1 MSKPKPLSNKQLAVI
16 DDLFEG
22 RMEEPDMLKRHNISR
37 KLYDRWLTD
46 EDFNNHLDRRMVWEY
61 RRCEF
66 MLAHYARV
74 AASNLVRITDPDP
87 KQPEAARKACI
98 DIITMRANL
107 LAGNSSSGT
116 AALPTDNP
124 KLLPEVPNF
133 SPETTG
139 KLLAVLAEEKE
150 IISKNNV

>member
-1 MSKPKPLSNKQLAVI
+1 MAMSKPKALNSKQLAVI

-22 RMEEPDMLKRHNISR
+22 RLEEPEMLKNHNISR
-37 KLYDRWLTD
+37 KLYDRWLAD
-46 EDFNNHLDRRMVWEY
+46 EGFNEYLDRRMVWEY

-107 LAGNSSSGT
+107 LASNRSSGT
-116 AALPTDNP
+116 PALPGGNS
-124 KLLPEVPNF
+124 KLLPESTNLA
-133 SPETTG
+133 PETAG
-139 KLLAVLAEEKE
+139 KILAVLAEEKNAE
-150 IISKNNV
+150 

>member
-1 MSKPKPLSNKQLAVI
+1 MTKIKPLNAKQLAVI

-22 RMEEPDMLKRHNISR
+22 RQEERDMLKKHNISR
-37 KLYDRWLTD
+37 KLYDRWLAD
-46 EDFNNHLDRRMVWEY
+46 EDFNDHLDRRMVWEY

-107 LAGNSSSGT
+107 LAGNRSSVT
-116 AALPTDNP
+116 PALPVDNQ
-124 KLLPEVPNF
+124 KLLPESPNL

-139 KLLAVLAEEKE
+139 KLLAVLAEAKDD
-150 IISKNNV
+150 

>member
-1 MSKPKPLSNKQLAVI
+1 MAKVKPLNAKQLTVI

-22 RMEEPDMLKRHNISR
+22 SMEESEILKKRNISR
-37 KLYDRWLTD
+37 KLYDRWLAD
-46 EDFNNHLDRRMVWEY
+46 EGFNEYLNRRMVWEY

-74 AASNLVRITDPDP
+74 AASNLVQLTDADP

-107 LAGNSSSGT
+107 LAGTGSSGT
-116 AALPTDNP
+116 SVLPGDKP
-124 KLLPEVPNF
+124 KLLPESPKF

-139 KLLAVLAEEKE
+139 KLLAVLAEEEKVGA
-150 IISKNNV
+150 S

>member
-1 MSKPKPLSNKQLAVI
+1 MSQAKPLSTKQLAVI

-22 RMEEPDMLKRHNISR
+22 RMEEPDMLKKHNISR
-37 KLYDRWLTD
+37 KLYDRWLAD
-46 EDFNNHLDRRMVWEY
+46 EDFNNHLDRLMVWEY

-74 AASNLVRITDPDP
+74 AASNLVRLTDADP

-107 LAGNSSSGT
+107 LAGTRSSGIP
-116 AALPTDNP
+116 ALPGNNP
-124 KLLPEVPNF
+124 APLPELPPF
-133 SPETTG
+133 SSETAG
-139 KLLAVLAEEKE
+139 KLLAVLAEDMPQK
-150 IISKNNV
+150 S

>member
-1 MSKPKPLSNKQLAVI
+1 MAKLKALNAKQLAVI

-22 RMEEPDMLKRHNISR
+22 RMEEPEMLKNHNISR
-37 KLYDRWLTD
+37 KLYDRWLAD
-46 EDFNNHLDRRMVWEY
+46 ESFNGHLDRRMVWEY

-74 AASNLVRITDPDP
+74 AASNLVRLTDADP

-107 LAGNSSSGT
+107 LAGTPAVPVDNSASAESPPMT
-116 AALPTDNP
+116 
-124 KLLPEVPNF
+124 
-133 SPETTG
+133 PETAG
-139 KLLAVLAEEKE
+139 KILAVLAEEKVQK
-150 IISKNNV
+150 S

>member
-1 MSKPKPLSNKQLAVI
+1 MFKPKALSAKQLAVI

-22 RMEEPDMLKRHNISR
+22 RIEEPDMLKNHNISR
-37 KLYDRWLTD
+37 KLYDKWLTD
-46 EDFNNHLDRRMVWEY
+46 EDFNEHLDRRMAWEY

-74 AASNLVRITDPDP
+74 AASNLVRLTDCE
-87 KQPEAARKACI
+87 KEESARKACI

-116 AALPTDNP
+116 TALPTDNT
-124 KLLPEVPNF
+124 KLLLESPSL
-133 SPETTG
+133 SPETTS
-139 KLLAVLAEEKE
+139 KLLAVLAEEKTTGT
-150 IISKNNV
+150 S

>member
-1 MSKPKPLSNKQLAVI
+1 MSQAKLLSAKQHAVI

-22 RMEEPDMLKRHNISR
+22 RMEEPDMLKEHNISR
-37 KLYDRWLTD
+37 KLYDRWLAD
-46 EDFNNHLDRRMVWEY
+46 DDFNNHLNRRMVWEY

-74 AASNLVRITDPDP
+74 AASNLVRLTDADP

-98 DIITMRANL
+98 DIITMRANI
-107 LAGNSSSGT
+107 LAGNRLTGT
-116 AALPTDNP
+116 SLPPGDNS
-124 KLLPEVPNF
+124 KLLPESPSL

-139 KLLAVLAEEKE
+139 KLLAVLAEEKNAE
-150 IISKNNV
+150 QSVS

>member
-1 MSKPKPLSNKQLAVI
+1 MFKPKALSSKQLAVI

-22 RMEEPDMLKRHNISR
+22 RIEEPDMLKNHNISR
-37 KLYDRWLTD
+37 KLYDKWLTD
-46 EDFNNHLDRRMVWEY
+46 EDFNEHLDRRMAWEY

-74 AASNLVRITDPDP
+74 AASNLVGLTNVDL
-87 KQPEAARKACI
+87 KQPESARKACI

-107 LAGNSSSGT
+107 LTGNGSSGT

-124 KLLPEVPNF
+124 ELLPGSPNL
-133 SPETTG
+133 SPDTAG
-139 KLLAVLAEEKE
+139 KLLAVLAEETQQK
-150 IISKNNV
+150 S

>member
-1 MSKPKPLSNKQLAVI
+1 MTKVKPLNTKQLAVI

-22 RMEEPDMLKRHNISR
+22 RLEEPDMLKKHNISR
-37 KLYDRWLTD
+37 KLYDGWLAD
-46 EDFNNHLDRRMVWEY
+46 EGFNEHLNRRMAWEY

-74 AASNLVRITDPDP
+74 AASNLVQLTDADP

-107 LAGNSSSGT
+107 LAGTGSSGT
-116 AALPTDNP
+116 SVLPSNKP
-124 KLLPEVPNF
+124 KLLLESPKF

-139 KLLAVLAEEKE
+139 KLLAVLAEEKTA
-150 IISKNNV
+150 S